1 MCSWGP
7 SAPSPSHPLA
17 SFVILSRMYF
27 KSSSP
32 FLATKLLIPGKAG
45 QGREDHKILKDTY
58 IVFSSAFSETVWVA
72 AHTPYL
78 G

>member
-7 SAPSPSHPLA
+7 SAPSPGHPLA
-17 SFVILSRMYF
+17 SFVNLSRMYF

-32 FLATKLLIPGKAG
+32 FLATKLLIPGKGA
-45 QGREDHKILKDTY
+45 QGRRDHEIFKDIC